1 MSDQNDIPSTD
12 GVETLEGTTA
22 EQRDVRISA
31 DEGDDLPV
39 TPPDMQP
46 RGSESIMGGDAD
58 EPESLEQRIMQEEP
72 DPDFAYG
79 APTTESGLDD
89 RDDRLGGDDPDA
101 IPAESDV
108 LGGGDGEL
116 DSTGE
121 PLPDGIDIAA
131 GGDDLEAVATAGD
144 ADSIDEELEMPS
156 HGDAL
161 SPEESAMH
169 VEDL

>member
-1 MSDQNDIPSTD
+1 MSDQNDIPSTE

-72 DPDFAYG
+72 DPASAYG
-79 APTTESGLDD
+79 APDDESGLDRGD
-89 RDDRLGGDDPDA
+89 GNRIGGDDPDS
-101 IPAESDV
+101 IPADSDV
-108 LGGGDGEL
+108 LGDTSQYGDMAPSVDAADRPAEESAL
-116 DSTGE
+116 HVQ
-121 PLPDGIDIAA
+121 DGIDPA
-131 GGDDLEAVATAGD
+131 DEA
-144 ADSIDEELEMPS
+144 
-156 HGDAL
+156 
-161 SPEESAMH
+161 
-169 VEDL
+169 

>member
-1 MSDQNDIPSTD
+1 MRDQPTEFDDRP
-12 GVETLEGTTA
+12 
-22 EQRDVRISA
+22 RDPAFDDTRISS
-31 DEGDDLPV
+31 DEADDLPV
-39 TPPDMQP
+39 SPPDGQP
-46 RGSESIMGGDAD
+46 RSGEYLGGDA
-58 EPESLEQRIMQEEP
+58 EPVEETIDQRIMQEEP
-72 DPDFAYG
+72 DPDSAYG
-79 APTTESGLDD
+79 APDNESGLDD